1 VSPWLFLLCL
11 LLPLTAGAQTTYHTR
26 QAEEVL
32 AGTRRLKGSDSH
44 SCTQA
49 TNPATPKA
57 SINAGIACLAP
68 GDTLAI
74 GPGHYDELLQGQMSA
89 SRTCPSADQ
98 TIQPGCAVIPNGVS
112 AERPTTLTGTATNVV
127 ISPRGRAL
135 SGGGGILTYYDASKY
150 QHLEG
155 LHFVADS
162 APGSASGVHLGN
174 TYGVLFTR
182 NEIAYGTLNS
192 SHHSQYH
199 AILGNDVH
207 HAGEGCDRRTQGSPP
222 CPHGMYICGQHHVVM
237 SNYVH
242 HNSNY
247 GIQISC
253 EQGGIS
259 DVRVERNRVAYN
271 KGVGIRIQGS
281 GMTAVA
287 NLLIANG
294 VGMTTGGN
302 GLIAHNTFDG
312 YDADMD
318 DPFGIWY
325 EGNFQIV
332 NNVFT
337 RMKSAWLMVRRRSG
351 STYVDPDP
359 QVVHHNG
366 CDLAGNVGC
375 TLVQPTDTWYRDLA
389 SGDYALAAQSP
400 AQGAGASGV
409 PVTQDIQYATYP
421 QPDQGAYAWQGSPPI
436 PPEPPQPGPVTA
448 WRCEGDLL
456 AGGKLA
462 MTCVPQEDRR

>member
-1 VSPWLFLLCL
+1 MRRAILLLCL
-11 LLPLTAGAQTTYHTR
+11 LLPLPAWAQMTYYTR
-26 QAEEVL
+26 QAESRHFGRHL
-32 AGTRRLKGSDSH
+32 PRGSDSVT
-44 SCTQA
+44 CEQA
-49 TNPATPKA
+49 RQAATPKA
-57 SINAGIACLAP
+57 SINGGIACLAA
-68 GDTLAI
+68 GDTLEI
-74 GPGHYDELLQGQMSA
+74 GPGHYDELLQGQMSD

-98 TIQPGCAVIPNGVS
+98 TIQPGCAVIPNGAS
-112 AERPTTLTGTATNVV
+112 AERPTVLRGTASAVV
-127 ISPRGRAL
+127 VSPRGRRL
-135 SGGGGILTYYDASKY
+135 SGGGGILTYYDYSRY
-150 QHLEG
+150 QHIEG
-155 LHFVADS
+155 LRFVADS
-162 APGSASGVHLGN
+162 TPGSASGVHLGN

-222 CPHGMYICGQHHVVM
+222 CPHGMYVCGQHHVIA
-237 SNYVH
+237 SNDVH

-281 GMTAVA
+281 NNTAVA
-287 NLLIANG
+287 NQLVSNG
-294 VGMTTGGN
+294 VGITTGGS

-312 YDADMD
+312 FDADMD
-318 DPFGIWY
+318 DPFGLWY

-332 NNVFT
+332 NNLFT
-337 RMKSAWLMVRRRSG
+337 RMKSAWLIVRRRSG

-366 CDLAGNVGC
+366 CDLQGNVGC
-375 TLVQPTDTWYRDLA
+375 TLVHPTDAWYQDLA
-389 SGDYALAAQSP
+389 SGDYHLATQSP
-400 AQGAGASGV
+400 AKGAGASDTGV
-409 PVTQDIQYATYP
+409 TVDIQYATYQ
-421 QPDQGAYAWQGSPPI
+421 QPDLGAYAWQGTPPI
-436 PPEPPQPGPVTA
+436 PPEPPATGLVLACVGQVSAVPGQIQ
-448 WRCEGDLL
+448 
-456 AGGKLA
+456 
-462 MTCVPQEDRR
+462 MTCTQQQEERR